1 MKNPFLDKLRD
12 RAGESIA
19 ETLVGL
25 LISALAL
32 LMLAGALTSASNIVN
47 KSKTAMEDYYTNA
60 LNVAATAAP
69 DPSVYND
76 LFKKLE
82 AGCRPL
88 VEKPDGDT
96 EPEDAGL
103 EPEP

>member
-47 KSKTAMEDYYTNA
+47 KSKTTMGEYYSEQNDAAEQPPSLEDY
-60 LNVAATAAP
+60 P
-69 DPSVYND
+69 E
-76 LFKKLE
+76 LFEKLKD
-82 AGCRPL
+82 GCRPL
-88 VEKPDGDT
+88 VG
-96 EPEDAGL
+96 EPSEASGL
-103 EPEP
+103 EEEP